1 MFKSFRSQL
10 IAMLVFFLAMI
21 QLISGTAILDTI
33 KKDSINQ
40 AIKRIDVAKNVFQLT
55 IDNRSKYLSVGVAL
69 LASDFGFKT
78 AVATRDDATIKSS
91 LDNNAQRVGAD
102 FGILL
107 SSDGVTINSTFNMV
121 YGSDFTQLIKKNRRS
136 KSIQGFIEVDH
147 KPYQLVL
154 VPVKAPNIVA
164 WVGMA
169 FQMGNELASEIK
181 GITGL
186 EVSFSMLDK
195 VTQQH
200 AHEGHITTLD
210 LNIVDSILG
219 KFNNETLDTKS
230 TLFSEDKSFLTSAV
244 KLDIENHWAFL
255 HLPYS
260 SWIQNINEVTN
271 RLVIIFSII
280 LTLSII
286 LSWFSARHLLKP
298 IQVLVSK
305 AKKIGRGEHVEIEAQ
320 AGEFGVLSKTLSGM
334 QVRIAK
340 REEELSFQASHDSL
354 TGLKNRNAV
363 EEFLSINLN
372 TSLGG
377 VLLINIRHFKDIN
390 NMMGFESG
398 DILLCQFG
406 QRIKE
411 LITPK
416 DVVARLAGDE
426 FLVVFNSTI
435 NELTLTKIH
444 QALQGE
450 FDISGSKICLQ
461 LCMGALFFT
470 DQDDLTVNGIMRRVD
485 ISADEAKQSEN
496 GIAIYEQ
503 GQDESH
509 RRTLSIIRDLPNS
522 LVNSELFIVYQ
533 PKVNIQK
540 RKCNA
545 AEALIRWIHPTL
557 GFISPAEFI
566 PLLERSGNIQLV
578 TKWVIE
584 EVCKQQAHWQT
595 QDMDMQVAINLSTL
609 DLLDL
614 SLPGFIKSL
623 MNKYQITPYQLAF
636 EVTESSVMKDTK
648 TVIHVLNALKKM
660 GFKLS
665 IDDFGTGQSSLAY
678 LRDLPVDEVKIDRSF
693 VHDVDTNES
702 NALIVN
708 TTIQLS
714 HSFGFSVTAEGMEN
728 IAGLSILEDFGCE
741 IIQGYYF
748 SKPLKPDEFLNWQSS
763 FSYSPDEW
771 WVEKSLEK

>member
-33 KKDSINQ
+33 KRDSINQ

-55 IDNRSKYLSVGVAL
+55 LDNRNKHLGVGVSL

-78 AVATRDDATIKSS
+78 AVATRDEATIRSS
-91 LDNNAQRVGAD
+91 LENNAQRVSAD

-107 SSDGVTINSTFNMV
+107 SSDGQTINSTFDMA
-121 YGSDFTQLIKKNRRS
+121 YSSDFTQLVKRNRRS
-136 KSIQGFIEVDH
+136 RTINGIIEVDH

-154 VPVKAPNIVA
+154 VPVRAPNIVA

-169 FQMGNELASEIK
+169 FQMGNELANEIK

-186 EVSFSMLDK
+186 EVSFATIKGLNTVEKHDSHTSTLN
-195 VTQQH
+195 VT
-200 AHEGHITTLD
+200 AI
-210 LNIVDSILG
+210 DSILH
-219 KFNNETLDTKS
+219 KFKGEDVDDNT
-230 TLFSEDKSFLTSAV
+230 TLFSDDENFLTSRV
-244 KLDIENHWAFL
+244 KLDLDNHWAFL
-255 HLPYS
+255 HLPYN

-271 RLVIIFSII
+271 RLIIIFSII
-280 LTLSII
+280 LCLSIL
-286 LSWFSARHLLKP
+286 LSWFSARRLLKP
-298 IQVLVSK
+298 IQILVSK
-305 AKKIGRGEHVEIEAQ
+305 AKKIGRGEHVEIEHQ

-363 EEFLSINLN
+363 EIFLSENLN

-390 NMMGFESG
+390 NMMGFETG

-406 QRIKE
+406 KRIDS
-411 LITPK
+411 LIK
-416 DVVARLAGDE
+416 NSDVVARLAGDE
-426 FLVVFNSTI
+426 FLVVFNSQLD
-435 NELTLTKIH
+435 EMTLTKMH
-444 QALQGE
+444 QELQAE
-450 FDISGSKICLQ
+450 FDVSGSKICLQ
-461 LCMGALFFT
+461 LCMGALFFA
-470 DQDDLTVNGIMRRVD
+470 DQDDLSVNGVMRRVD
-485 ISADEAKQSEN
+485 IAADEAKQSEN
-496 GIAIYEQ
+496 GIAIYKQ

-522 LVNSELFIVYQ
+522 LETNQLFIVYQ

-540 RKCNA
+540 RKCYA

-557 GFISPAEFI
+557 GFISPADFI

-584 EVCKQQAHWQT
+584 EVCKQQSNWQIE
-595 QDMDMQVAINLSTL
+595 DMQVQVAINLSAL

-614 SLPGFIKSL
+614 SLPNFIKG
-623 MNKYQITPYQLAF
+623 MMEKYHVSPSQLAF

-648 TVIHVLNALKKM
+648 TVIHVLNALKRM

-714 HSFGFSVTAEGMEN
+714 HNFGFSVTAEGMEN
-728 IAGLSILEDFGCE
+728 VEGLSILEDYGCE
-741 IIQGYYF
+741 TIQGYYF

-763 FSYSPDEW
+763 FSYSSDEW
-771 WVEKSLEK
+771 WHENTMEK